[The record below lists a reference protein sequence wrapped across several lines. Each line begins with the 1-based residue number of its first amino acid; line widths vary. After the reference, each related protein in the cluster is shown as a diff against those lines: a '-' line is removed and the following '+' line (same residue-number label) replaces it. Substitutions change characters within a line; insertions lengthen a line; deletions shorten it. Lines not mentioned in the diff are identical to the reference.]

1 MSGKQ
6 IVIVDYEMGNKRS
19 ILNALAY
26 LGYRATVSKDA
37 QTIQNADAL
46 ILPGVGAFKDAME
59 NIRRL
64 LLQAPLEDAVLK
76 KKTPL
81 FGICLGM
88 QILAQEGFEG
98 GKTKGLGFIDATV
111 EPLGSLHVGFNAI
124 EILQKEPLY
133 TTIEED
139 THFYFDHSYHMVAP
153 IENISARTLYHDKL
167 VCASIQKENIFATQ
181 FHPEKSQR
189 AGLKLLRNFLNYMEN
204 YNG

>member
-1 MSGKQ
+1 MSGKT

-19 ILNALAY
+19 IVNALSY
-26 LGYRATVSKDA
+26 LGYSATVSQDA
-37 QTIQNADAL
+37 KTIQNADAL

-64 LLQAPLEDAVLK
+64 SLQAPLEDAVLG

-88 QILAQEGFEG
+88 QILASEGFEG

-111 EPLGSLHVGFNAI
+111 EPLGSLHVGFNSI

-133 TTIEED
+133 VTIEED
-139 THFYFDHSYHMVAP
+139 THFYFDHSYHMVTP
-153 IENISARTLYHDKL
+153 LENIAARTLYHDKL
-167 VCASIQKENIFATQ
+167 VCASIQKNNIFATQ

-189 AGLKLLRNFLNYMEN
+189 AGLKLLRNFLNYMEEH
-204 YNG
+204 NG